1 MTMVVL
7 LQSKVTGQRV
17 NRAERENFKNFR
29 RIRVIALSEKAM
41 LGVKN
46 PEILLPTLCRIVV
59 SNQ

>member
-7 LQSKVTGQRV
+7 LQSKVMGQRV
-17 NRAERENFKNFR
+17 NRAEREIFKNSR

-41 LGVKN
+41 RGVKN

-59 SNQ
+59 SN